1 MRSIRRGDGLNV
13 VPFID
18 IMLVLLAIVLSIST
32 FIAQGKIKVSLP
44 NAKNAEKS
52 QPNDQKVVV
61 ISVDE
66 HDNIFVDDK
75 PTNLEAL
82 STVVKQTDPKTL
94 IDLKSDKSSR
104 FETFISIMD
113 ILKEHNHENFS
124 ISTEAQ

>member
-1 MRSIRRGDGLNV
+1 MKSIRRGDGLNV

-32 FIAQGKIKVSLP
+32 FIAQGKIKVNLT

-75 PTNLEAL
+75 PMNLEAL

-124 ISTEAQ
+124 ISTQAQ

>member
-1 MRSIRRGDGLNV
+1 MKSIRRGDGLNV

-18 IMLVLLAIVLSIST
+18 IMLVLLAIVLSVST

-75 PTNLEAL
+75 PMNLEAL
-82 STVVKQTDPKTL
+82 STVIKQTDPKTL

-124 ISTEAQ
+124 ISTEAK

>member
-1 MRSIRRGDGLNV
+1 MKSIRRGDGLNV

-18 IMLVLLAIVLSIST
+18 IMLVLLAIVLSVST

-82 STVVKQTDPKTL
+82 STVIKQTDPKTL

-124 ISTEAQ
+124 ISTEAK

>member
-1 MRSIRRGDGLNV
+1 MKSIRRGDGLNV

-44 NAKNAEKS
+44 NAKNAEKTQS
-52 QPNDQKVVV
+52 NDQKVLI

-75 PTNLEAL
+75 PTTLEAL
-82 STVVKQTDPKTL
+82 SAVVKQTDPKTL

-124 ISTEAQ
+124 ISTQAQ

>member
-1 MRSIRRGDGLNV
+1 MKSIRRGDGLNV

-18 IMLVLLAIVLSIST
+18 IMLVLLAIVLSVST

-66 HDNIFVDDK
+66 HDNIFIDDK
-75 PTNLEAL
+75 PMNLEAL
-82 STVVKQTDPKTL
+82 SAVVKQTDPKTL

-124 ISTEAQ
+124 ISTEAK

>member
-1 MRSIRRGDGLNV
+1 MKSIRRGDGLNV

-32 FIAQGKIKVSLP
+32 FIVQGKIKVSLP

-82 STVVKQTDPKTL
+82 SAVVKQTDPKTL

>member
-1 MRSIRRGDGLNV
+1 MKSIRRGDGLNV

-75 PTNLEAL
+75 PTTLEAL
-82 STVVKQTDPKTL
+82 SAVVKQTDPKTL

-124 ISTEAQ
+124 ISTEAK

>member
-1 MRSIRRGDGLNV
+1 MKSIRRGDGLNV

-18 IMLVLLAIVLSIST
+18 IMLVLLAIVLSVST

-82 STVVKQTDPKTL
+82 SAIVKQTDPKTL

-124 ISTEAQ
+124 ISTQAQ

>member
-1 MRSIRRGDGLNV
+1 MKSIRRGDGLNV

-44 NAKNAEKS
+44 NAKNSEKS

-82 STVVKQTDPKTL
+82 SAVVKQTDPKTL

-124 ISTEAQ
+124 ISTQAQ

>member
-1 MRSIRRGDGLNV
+1 MRSVRRGDGLNI

-18 IMLVLLAIVLSIST
+18 VILVLLAIVLSVST

-61 ISVDE
+61 VSVDD
-66 HDNIFVDDK
+66 HDNIFIDDK
-75 PTNLEAL
+75 PVNLEAL
-82 STVVKQTDPKTL
+82 REAIKQIDPKIL
-94 IDLKSDKSSR
+94 IDLKSDKNSR

-124 ISTEAQ
+124 ISTQAQ

>member
-1 MRSIRRGDGLNV
+1 MKSIRRGDGLNV

-82 STVVKQTDPKTL
+82 SAIVKQTDPKTL

-124 ISTEAQ
+124 ISTEAR

>member
-1 MRSIRRGDGLNV
+1 MKSIRRGDGLNV

-18 IMLVLLAIVLSIST
+18 IMLVLLAIVLSVST

-82 STVVKQTDPKTL
+82 SAIIKQTDPKTL

-124 ISTEAQ
+124 ISTEVK

>member
-1 MRSIRRGDGLNV
+1 MKSIRRGDGLNV

-18 IMLVLLAIVLSIST
+18 IMLVLLAIVLSVST

-75 PTNLEAL
+75 PTNLEVL
-82 STVVKQTDPKTL
+82 SAVVKQTDPKTL

-124 ISTEAQ
+124 ISTQAQ

>member
-1 MRSIRRGDGLNV
+1 MKSIRRGDGLNV

-82 STVVKQTDPKTL
+82 SAVVKQTDPKTL

-124 ISTEAQ
+124 ISTEVK

>member
-1 MRSIRRGDGLNV
+1 MKSIRRGDGLNV

-32 FIAQGKIKVSLP
+32 FIVQGKIKVSLP

-82 STVVKQTDPKTL
+82 SAVVKQTDPKTL
-94 IDLKSDKSSR
+94 IGLKSDKSSR

-124 ISTEAQ
+124 ISTQAQ

>member
-1 MRSIRRGDGLNV
+1 MKSIKRGDGLNV

-82 STVVKQTDPKTL
+82 SAVVKQTDPKTL
-94 IDLKSDKSSR
+94 IDLKSDKGSR

-124 ISTEAQ
+124 ISTEAK

>member
-1 MRSIRRGDGLNV
+1 MKSIRRGDGLNV

-32 FIAQGKIKVSLP
+32 FIAQGKIKVNLP
-44 NAKNAEKS
+44 NAKNTEKS

-82 STVVKQTDPKTL
+82 SAVIKQTDPKTL

-124 ISTEAQ
+124 ISTEAK

>member
-1 MRSIRRGDGLNV
+1 MKSIRRGDGLNV

-82 STVVKQTDPKTL
+82 SAVVKQTDPKTL

-104 FETFISIMD
+104 FETFISIMG

-124 ISTEAQ
+124 ISTQAQ

>member
-1 MRSIRRGDGLNV
+1 MRSVRRGDGLNI

-18 IMLVLLAIVLSIST
+18 VILVLLAIVLSVST

-52 QPNDQKVVV
+52 QPSDQKVVV
-61 ISVDE
+61 VSVDD
-66 HDNIFVDDK
+66 HDNIFIDDK
-75 PTNLEAL
+75 PVNLGAL
-82 STVVKQTDPKTL
+82 RETIKQIDPKIL
-94 IDLKSDKSSR
+94 IDLKSDKNSR

-124 ISTEAQ
+124 ISTQAQ

>member
-1 MRSIRRGDGLNV
+1 MKSIRRGDGLNV

-18 IMLVLLAIVLSIST
+18 IMLVLLAIVLSVST

-75 PTNLEAL
+75 PLNLEAL
-82 STVVKQTDPKTL
+82 SAVVKQTDPKTL

-124 ISTEAQ
+124 ISTQAQ

>member
-1 MRSIRRGDGLNV
+1 MKSIRRGDGLNV

-52 QPNDQKVVV
+52 QPNDQKVVI
-61 ISVDE
+61 ISVNE

-75 PTNLEAL
+75 PMNLEAL
-82 STVVKQTDPKTL
+82 SAVVKQTDPKTL

-124 ISTEAQ
+124 ISTEAK

>member
-1 MRSIRRGDGLNV
+1 MRSVRRGDGLNI

-18 IMLVLLAIVLSIST
+18 VILVLLAIVLSVST

-52 QPNDQKVVV
+52 QPSDQKVVV
-61 ISVDE
+61 VSVDD
-66 HDNIFVDDK
+66 HDNIFIDDK
-75 PTNLEAL
+75 PVNLEVLREAI
-82 STVVKQTDPKTL
+82 KQIDPKIL

-124 ISTEAQ
+124 ISTQAQ

>member
-1 MRSIRRGDGLNV
+1 MKSIRRGDGLNV

-82 STVVKQTDPKTL
+82 SAVVKQTDPKTL
-94 IDLKSDKSSR
+94 IDLESDKSSR

-124 ISTEAQ
+124 ISTQAQ

>member
-1 MRSIRRGDGLNV
+1 MKSIRRGDGLNV

-18 IMLVLLAIVLSIST
+18 IMLVLLAIVLSVST

-82 STVVKQTDPKTL
+82 SAVVKQTDPKTL

-124 ISTEAQ
+124 ISTQAK

>member
-1 MRSIRRGDGLNV
+1 MKSIRRGDGLNV

-18 IMLVLLAIVLSIST
+18 IMLVLLAIVLSVST

-61 ISVDE
+61 ISIDE

-75 PTNLEAL
+75 PMNLEAL
-82 STVVKQTDPKTL
+82 SAVVKQTDPKTL

-124 ISTEAQ
+124 ISTEVK

>member
-1 MRSIRRGDGLNV
+1 MKSIRRGDGLNV

-44 NAKNAEKS
+44 NAKNAEKTQS
-52 QPNDQKVVV
+52 NDQKVVV

-75 PTNLEAL
+75 PMNLEAL
-82 STVVKQTDPKTL
+82 SAVVKQTDPKTL

-124 ISTEAQ
+124 ISTQAQ

>member
-18 IMLVLLAIVLSIST
+18 IMLVLLAIVLSVST

-75 PTNLEAL
+75 PMNLEAL
-82 STVVKQTDPKTL
+82 SAVVKQTDPKTL
-94 IDLKSDKSSR
+94 IDLKSDKGSR

-113 ILKEHNHENFS
+113 ILKEHNRENFS
-124 ISTEAQ
+124 ISTETK

>member
-18 IMLVLLAIVLSIST
+18 IMLVLLAIVLSVST

-75 PTNLEAL
+75 PMNLEAL
-82 STVVKQTDPKTL
+82 SAVVKQTDPKTL

-124 ISTEAQ
+124 ISTQAQ

>member
-1 MRSIRRGDGLNV
+1 MKSIRRGDGLNV

-32 FIAQGKIKVSLP
+32 FIVQGKIKVSLP
-44 NAKNAEKS
+44 NTKNAEKS

-75 PTNLEAL
+75 PMNLEAL
-82 STVVKQTDPKTL
+82 SAVVKQTDPKTL

-124 ISTEAQ
+124 ISTQAQ

>member
-1 MRSIRRGDGLNV
+1 MKSIRRGDGLNV

-44 NAKNAEKS
+44 NAKNAEKTQS
-52 QPNDQKVVV
+52 NDQKVVV

-82 STVVKQTDPKTL
+82 SAVVKQTDPKTL

-124 ISTEAQ
+124 ISTETK

>member
-1 MRSIRRGDGLNV
+1 MKSIRRGDGLNV

-18 IMLVLLAIVLSIST
+18 IMLVLLAIVLSVST

-66 HDNIFVDDK
+66 HDNIFIDDK

-82 STVVKQTDPKTL
+82 SAVVKQTDPKTL

-124 ISTEAQ
+124 ISTEVK

>member
-1 MRSIRRGDGLNV
+1 MKSIRRGDGLNV

-44 NAKNAEKS
+44 NAKNAEKT

-82 STVVKQTDPKTL
+82 SAVVKQTDPKTL

-124 ISTEAQ
+124 ISTEAK

>member
-1 MRSIRRGDGLNV
+1 MKSIRRGDGLNV

-18 IMLVLLAIVLSIST
+18 IMLVLLAIVLNIST
-32 FIAQGKIKVSLP
+32 FIVQGKIKVSLP

-75 PTNLEAL
+75 PMNLEAL
-82 STVVKQTDPKTL
+82 SAVVKQTDPKTL

-124 ISTEAQ
+124 ISTEAK

>member
-1 MRSIRRGDGLNV
+1 MKSIRRGDGLNI

-32 FIAQGKIKVSLP
+32 FIVQGKIKVSLP

-75 PTNLEAL
+75 PMNLEAL
-82 STVVKQTDPKTL
+82 SAVVKQTDPKTL

-124 ISTEAQ
+124 ISTQAQ

>member
-1 MRSIRRGDGLNV
+1 MKSIRRGDGLNV

-32 FIAQGKIKVSLP
+32 FITQGKIKVSLP

-82 STVVKQTDPKTL
+82 SAVVKQTDPKTL

-124 ISTEAQ
+124 ISTEAK

>member
-1 MRSIRRGDGLNV
+1 MKSIRRGDGLNV

-18 IMLVLLAIVLSIST
+18 IMLVLLAIVLSVST
-32 FIAQGKIKVSLP
+32 FIAQGKIKISLP

-82 STVVKQTDPKTL
+82 STVIKQTDPKTL
-94 IDLKSDKSSR
+94 IDLKSDKNSR

-124 ISTEAQ
+124 ISTEAK

>member
-1 MRSIRRGDGLNV
+1 MKSIRRGDGLNV

-32 FIAQGKIKVSLP
+32 FIAQGKIKVNLP
-44 NAKNAEKS
+44 NAKNTEKS

-82 STVVKQTDPKTL
+82 SAVVKQTDPKTL
-94 IDLKSDKSSR
+94 VDLKSDKSSR

-124 ISTEAQ
+124 ISTQAQ